1 MLQEQLDE
9 LWTGPEADDNN
20 EEEQEPE
27 PAQTMKA
34 ATTTIRCCWWGDAKE
49 EEFLRHRTWYHA
61 ARAAGQ
67 VRALQRGP
75 EAEDDCK
82 QEPEP
87 AGRVIPD
94 NAGGNNDNT
103 D

>member
-1 MLQEQLDE
+1 MQRKRSFCAAVFALLYLVPGTMLQEQLDE
-9 LWTGPEADDNN
+9 L
-20 EEEQEPE
+20 
-27 PAQTMKA
+27 
-34 ATTTIRCCWWGDAKE
+34 R
-49 EEFLRHRTWYHA
+49 
-61 ARAAGQ
+61 
-67 VRALQRGP
+67 RGP

-87 AGRVIPD
+87 AGGVIPD

>member
-1 MLQEQLDE
+1 
-9 LWTGPEADDNN
+9 
-20 EEEQEPE
+20 
-27 PAQTMKA
+27 MKA
-34 ATTTIRCCWWGDAKE
+34 VTTTIRCCWGDAKE
-49 EEFLRHRTWYHA
+49 EEFLHRRFCA
-61 ARAAGQ
+61 AVPGTMLQ
-67 VRALQRGP
+67 EQLDKLQRGP

-87 AGRVIPD
+87 AGGVIPD